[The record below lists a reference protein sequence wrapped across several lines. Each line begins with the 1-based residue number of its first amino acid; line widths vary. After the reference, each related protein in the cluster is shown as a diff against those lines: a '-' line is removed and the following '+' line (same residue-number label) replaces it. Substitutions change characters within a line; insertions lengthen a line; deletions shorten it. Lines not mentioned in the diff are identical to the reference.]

1 MTTDPIGQPWGGGTY
16 HGFSGARPAAAPA
29 AAPLRT
35 ARPRRWQV
43 PRAATIGGGI
53 AAAVALGLALGYTS
67 RPHLAQPTTPKPMQ
81 AVTPAAGGTLPVEV
95 NAPVPP
101 PPLKSAGK
109 LEVLPPDLARS
120 APRAPP
126 LPAAPPLP
134 VASAPVYSAPAYPA
148 PAPSRPVARE
158 AYQPLAPQVA
168 GDDSPCAGVRGRA
181 AQMVCADPQLADAD
195 RELNR
200 AYRRAMRSGA
210 SPDQL
215 RAEQRD
221 WLAIREDAARRSP
234 RAVASVYE
242 QRIEELNQIA
252 DDGPG

>member
-16 HGFSGARPAAAPA
+16 HGFSGPRPAAAPTSPV
-29 AAPLRT
+29 APVK
-35 ARPRRWQV
+35 RRAWQV

-53 AAAVALGLALGYTS
+53 AAAVALGLALGYFA
-67 RPHLAQPTTPKPMQ
+67 RPHLAQPTTPTPMR

-109 LEVLPPDLARS
+109 LEVLPPDLARN
-120 APRAPP
+120 APRAPAA

-134 VASAPVYSAPAYPA
+134 VVSTPAYPA
-148 PAPSRPVARE
+148 PAYPSAEPSRPIARGPYE
-158 AYQPLAPQVA
+158 TLAPQVA
-168 GDDSPCAGVRGRA
+168 SGDPACAGVRGRA

-200 AYRRAMRSGA
+200 AYRRALRSGV

-215 RAEQRD
+215 RADQRD
-221 WLAIREDAARRSP
+221 WLAIREDAARHSP

-242 QRIEELNQIA
+242 QRIDELNQIA